1 MIKKDSITNGDLF
14 CFARIGTRRINHQI
28 YLYDRIIL
36 YYKQHVL
43 RSKEKYQIM
52 NSNF

>member
-1 MIKKDSITNGDLF
+1 MEITILNIF
-14 CFARIGTRRINHQI
+14 CFARIGSRLINHQI
-28 YLYDRIIL
+28 YLNDRIIL